1 MTTKQIAEAV
11 GKNVSTVNRWVEK
24 LLMQNADVDA
34 QSADVKSIWEKAGS
48 KDPHNPADYTL
59 EETCA
64 IIEAGLGK
72 NAAGIF
78 RANAE
83 KSAPD
88 TTSIAA
94 IIRETITA
102 MVPVLLEVVRG
113 AIPQQQVAALPAPVE
128 LNQRDQLRRV
138 VNGYAHR
145 SGDHA
150 GAWRELYT
158 QFYYRYHR
166 NLRECAKNRG
176 MDTLDYVENEGIMN
190 ELLSLAVSLYGQQEA
205 AV

>member
-1 MTTKQIAEAV
+1 MTTKEIAQAV
-11 GKNVSTVNRWVEK
+11 GKDERTIQRWVK
-24 LLMQNADVDA
+24 RAGDKMPSVADKMS
-34 QSADVKSIWEKAGS
+34 SAGHGKS
-48 KDPHNPADYTL
+48 ADYTL
-59 EETCA
+59 EETLA

-72 NAAGIF
+72 NASGVF

-83 KSAPD
+83 KPAPD
-88 TTSIAA
+88 TTSLTA

-102 MVPVLLEVVRG
+102 MVPVLVEVVRG
-113 AIPQQQVAALPAPVE
+113 ALPQQQIAALPAPAE
-128 LNQRDQLRRV
+128 LSQRDQLLRV

-166 NLRECAKNRG
+166 NIRECAKNRG
-176 MDTLDYVENEGIMN
+176 MDTLDYAENEGIMD
-190 ELLSLAVSLYGQQEA
+190 ELLSLAVSLYGQEG
-205 AV
+205 VV

>member
-1 MTTKQIAEAV
+1 VGVSGLLFKRKENMTTKEIAEAT
-11 GKNVSTVNRWVEK
+11 GKTER
-24 LLMQNADVDA
+24 
-34 QSADVKSIWEKAGS
+34 SARNWANKAGEKNS
-48 KDPHNPADYTL
+48 SVAEKISSAGHGKAADFNQDETL
-59 EETCA
+59 A

-83 KSAPD
+83 KPD
-88 TTSIAA
+88 TTSITA

-102 MVPVLLEVVRG
+102 MVPVLVEVVRG
-113 AIPQQQVAALPAPVE
+113 AIPQQQISALPAPIE

-166 NLRECAKNRG
+166 NIRECAKNRG
-176 MDTLDYVENEGIMN
+176 MDTLDYAENEGIMG
-190 ELLSLAVSLYGQQEA
+190 ELLSLAISLYGQEGA
-205 AV
+205 A

>member
-1 MTTKQIAEAV
+1 MTTKEIAEAV
-11 GKNVSTVNRWVEK
+11 GKTERSVQMWAK
-24 LLMQNADVDA
+24 
-34 QSADVKSIWEKAGS
+34 KAGEKTS
-48 KDPHNPADYTL
+48 SVGEKTSSAGHGKPADYTL
-59 EETCA
+59 EETIA
-64 IIEAGLGK
+64 IIEAGMGK
-72 NAAGIF
+72 NAAGVF

-83 KSAPD
+83 KPASD

-102 MVPVLLEVVRG
+102 MVPVLVEVVRG
-113 AIPQQQVAALPAPVE
+113 ALPQQQIAALPAPAE
-128 LNQRDQLRRV
+128 LSPRDQLRRV

-166 NLRECAKNRG
+166 NIRECARNRG
-176 MDTLDYVENEGIMN
+176 MDTLDYVENEGIMD
-190 ELLSLAVSLYGQQEA
+190 ELLSLAVSLYGQGVTA
-205 AV
+205 

>member
-1 MTTKQIAEAV
+1 MTTKEIAEAV
-11 GKNVSTVNRWVEK
+11 GKTERSVQLWTK
-24 LLMQNADVDA
+24 
-34 QSADVKSIWEKAGS
+34 KAGEKIS
-48 KDPHNPADYTL
+48 SAGHGKPADYTQ
-59 EETCA
+59 EETLA

-83 KSAPD
+83 KQPTD
-88 TTSIAA
+88 TASITA
-94 IIRETITA
+94 IIQETITA
-102 MVPVLLEVVRG
+102 MVPVLVEVVRG
-113 AIPQQQVAALPAPVE
+113 AIPQQQIAALPAPAE
-128 LNQRDQLRRV
+128 LSQRDQLRRV

-166 NLRECAKNRG
+166 NIRECAKNRG
-176 MDTLDYVENEGIMN
+176 MDTLDYAENEGIMGD
-190 ELLSLAVSLYGQQEA
+190 LLSLAVSLYGQDG